1 MATRLP
7 SGKWRA
13 QVLLGTDENGKR
25 IVESFIAD
33 TKDEADYAALTFK
46 LGKGKKVE
54 KKDVTLRVAMRAY
67 IESRRGILSPTTI
80 RSYETIEKNFGDY
93 LDTPLLQI
101 TKVNL
106 QTALT
111 QYMFKGRNGNGE
123 KKRTP
128 KSVRNAYGLINA
140 ALKQNN
146 VEIGEISL
154 PHKQEI
160 EYATPFDK
168 DLIKI
173 FEVFKG
179 TNIEIP
185 VHLATICSLRRGE
198 ICGLR
203 FSDVDYERKMIR
215 IERSRG
221 RIGSEDYVK
230 EPKTKKS
237 KRVVFATDYILELIR
252 STERESE
259 DEYIFKYTPD
269 VITKRFLAILKKNGL
284 PECRFH
290 DLRHSFV
297 SVLSAHGIDPMYI
310 QTIGGWSSDRVMR
323 SVYLQVSQDSLR
335 EKSQQAN
342 NVFEALMQHD
352 ATEEK
357 KKAQ

>member
-1 MATRLP
+1 MATKRP
-7 SGKWRA
+7 NGRWRA
-13 QVLLGTDENGKR
+13 QVLIGTNENGKR
-25 IVESFIAD
+25 IYKSFEAD
-33 TKDEADYAALTFK
+33 TKEEADYAALTYK
-46 LGKGKKVE
+46 LGKGKHVQQKE
-54 KKDVTLRVAMRAY
+54 VTLRAAMRAY
-67 IESRRGILSPTTI
+67 IESKRAILSPTTI
-80 RSYETIEKNFGDY
+80 RSYETIEKGFGEY
-93 LDTPLLQI
+93 LDIKILEI
-101 TKVNL
+101 NKVNL
-106 QTALT
+106 QTALNE
-111 QYMFKGRNGNGE
+111 YMFNKA
-123 KKRTP
+123 KPRTP

-140 ALKQNN
+140 VLKQNN
-146 VEIGEISL
+146 VDVGEIAL

-160 EYATPFDK
+160 EYATPFDN
-168 DLIKI
+168 DLKYI

-179 TNIEIP
+179 THIEIP
-185 VHLATICSLRRGE
+185 VLLATFCSLRRGE

-203 FSDVDYERKMIR
+203 FSDVDYEKKMIR

-252 STERESE
+252 NTEHESE

-323 SVYLQVSQDSLR
+323 SVYLQVSRDQLR
-335 EKSQQAN
+335 EKSEQAN
-342 NVFEALMQHD
+342 NVFEALMQPD
-352 ATEEK
+352 ATTK
-357 KKAQ
+357 KKKVQ